1 MPQKKKAILDF
12 SGWAVLAPN
21 TQMEL
26 IDMDPVAQPIT
37 VEEWMA
43 LPEEQQALYML
54 SDFAQAMRDSL
65 EYTFEELRLVHDEY
79 STTEETQHD

>member
-1 MPQKKKAILDF
+1 MPQKKQVVMEF

-26 IDMDPVAQPIT
+26 VDTDPVAQPIT
-37 VEEWMA
+37 VEEWMS
-43 LPEEQQALYML
+43 LPEEQQELYML

-65 EYTFEELRLVHDEY
+65 EYAFEELRLAHDEY
-79 STTEETQHD
+79 TTTKEM